1 MVREAIIEKIPSSY
15 VLMAGSLEDRSLL
28 DIVTEIEIS
37 KYNGI
42 LKITHNK
49 SEYRLFFREGV
60 LIYADNSKDSLEHC
74 ALDMIK
80 KSGII
85 SMETIIKSER
95 KKNTV
100 MKTLLETL
108 IDDGKVSIMVYSKI
122 INAVVRRNI
131 MKAILNKK
139 SNFIFESRMNV
150 NEIQGVK
157 PVSLNNIKSIEQ
169 TIDRFPEE
177 SRLLIDSLYTEVVS
191 NETTT
196 PYLSPKK
203 SFIHSFMMT
212 EYDFFRFF
220 SMAVADYA
228 EKKWSLKSRSKVE
241 TVLESVAIYSFRTFT
256 VIVLVIFI
264 YLIAM
269 TQTFDIPNDNYS
281 RQSMFFLR
289 LKTIQSI
296 TLFETGKKKS
306 VKELLEEGVVRQKD
320 LNLSKIKVE

>member
-42 LKITHNK
+42 LKITNN
-49 SEYRLFFREGV
+49 STEYRLFFREGA

-80 KSGII
+80 NSGII

-108 IDDGKVSIMVYSKI
+108 IDDGKISIMVYSKI
-122 INAVVRRNI
+122 MNAVVRRHI
-131 MKAILNKK
+131 IKAILNKN
-139 SNFIFESRMNV
+139 SNFIFESRINV
-150 NEIQGVK
+150 NEVQGIK
-157 PVSLNNIKSIEQ
+157 PVSLNDIKSIEQ
-169 TIDRFPEE
+169 TIARYPEE
-177 SRLLIDSLYTEVVS
+177 TRILTDSLYSEVIS
-191 NETTT
+191 SEAAT
-196 PYLSPKK
+196 PYLSPRK
-203 SFIHSFMMT
+203 SFIHSFLMT

-220 SMAVADYA
+220 SMAAADFA
-228 EKKWSLKSRSKVE
+228 EKKWSLKSKSRVE
-241 TVLESVAIYSFRTFT
+241 TVLENIAIYSFRTFT
-256 VIVLVIFI
+256 VIVLVIFF

-269 TQTFDIPNDNYS
+269 TQTFDIPNDNYC

-289 LKTIQSI
+289 LKTIQSV
-296 TLFETGKKKS
+296 TLFESGQKKS
-306 VKELLEEGVVRQKD
+306 VKELLESGVVRQKD
-320 LNLSKIKVE
+320 LDFSKIKVE

>member
-37 KYNGI
+37 KHSGV
-42 LKITHNK
+42 LKITDNNT
-49 SEYRLFFREGV
+49 EYRLFFREGA
-60 LIYADNSKDSLEHC
+60 LIYADNSKDSIEHC
-74 ALDMIK
+74 ALSMIK

-122 INAVVRRNI
+122 INAVVRTHIIRALLRKN
-131 MKAILNKK
+131 
-139 SNFIFESRMNV
+139 SNFIFETRMNV
-150 NEIQGVK
+150 NEVQGIK
-157 PVSLNNIKSIEQ
+157 PVTLNDIKSIEQ
-169 TIDRFPEE
+169 TIFRNPDEA
-177 SRLLIDSLYTEVVS
+177 RLLINSLYTEVIS
-191 NETTT
+191 SEAST
-196 PYLSPKK
+196 PYLSSRK
-203 SFIHSFMMT
+203 SFIHSFLMT
-212 EYDFFRFF
+212 EYDFSRFF

-228 EKKWSLKSRSKVE
+228 EKKWSLKSKSKVE
-241 TVLESVAIYSFRTFT
+241 TVLENIALYSFRTFT
-256 VIVLVIFI
+256 VIVLLVFF

-269 TQTFDIPNDNYS
+269 TQTFDIHNDNYS

-289 LKTIQSI
+289 IRTIQSI
-296 TLFETGKKKS
+296 TLFESGQKKS
-306 VKELLEEGVVRQKD
+306 VKELLESGNVRRKD
-320 LNLSKIKVE
+320 LDFSKINVE